1 MGQSLQI
8 LMLLFPGLIAKETT
22 VLLGNVST
30 RKSALSETIQYLI
43 YSVFSLIPVMVWN
56 TYVTSPSFLSQ
67 WVISIVGGIVTG
79 ASWQLL
85 VKPKIKRYLDRYN
98 IRRKGSI
105 VLTGTD
111 LITADFDNKKQHLV
125 SLKRNGYDPIT
136 GFIMGK
142 SGNNDPEHIIKIAS
156 YPEYKE
162 WLAEYPEKFPVEAT
176 YINLT
181 DDYVLTEYKYPEGFD
196 QGKIEESGI

>member
-1 MGQSLQI
+1 MAQSLQI

-30 RKSALSETIQYLI
+30 KRSTLSETMQYLI
-43 YSVFSLIPVMVWN
+43 YSIFSLIPAMIWN
-56 TYVTSPSFLSQ
+56 TYATSPSFLSQ
-67 WVISIVGGIVTG
+67 WIISIVGGIVTG
-79 ASWQLL
+79 ASWYLL
-85 VKPKIKRYLDRYN
+85 IRPQIKSFLDRYN
-98 IRRKGSI
+98 IKRKGSI

-125 SLKRNGYDPIT
+125 SLKRNGYEPII

-142 SGNNDPEHIIKIAS
+142 SGDGVSEHIIKIAS

-162 WLAEYPEKFPVEAT
+162 WLAEYPERFPVEAT

-196 QGKIEESGI
+196 QGKID